1 MTIIFFGSTSDSVI
15 VLSKLFAS
23 HIPISAVVTKTPA
36 PVGRKQI
43 ITPTPVE
50 VWARDHN
57 IPVLSFPNDKNKP
70 WLYTHE
76 EDVVNALSTF
86 KPDLLISACYG
97 QKIPDSTITN
107 AKYGGVNIHPSL
119 LPRWRGADPV
129 PWAILSGDHQ
139 TGVTIVRLSAKF
151 DQGMIL
157 AQEKI
162 PMTAKDVTDPLRT
175 KLFTMGADLLI
186 KTLSDILSG
195 KIKGTL
201 RQSQGIPYAG
211 RLTRDDG
218 FEPWEKIQ
226 NAFTDA
232 DEAARIDR
240 KFRAFTPW
248 PGVWTLINPTNPT
261 NLQIRQI
268 KKRMKIL
275 EMHVENGKLILDV
288 VQLEG
293 KKPVS
298 WEQFQKTYL

>member
-1 MTIIFFGSTSDSVI
+1 M
-15 VLSKLFAS
+15 
-23 HIPISAVVTKTPA
+23 
-36 PVGRKQI
+36 
-43 ITPTPVE
+43 
-50 VWARDHN
+50 
-57 IPVLSFPNDKNKP
+57 
-70 WLYTHE
+70 
-76 EDVVNALSTF
+76 VNALSTF

-268 KKRMKIL
+268 KK
-275 EMHVENGKLILDV
+275 
-288 VQLEG
+288 
-293 KKPVS
+293 
-298 WEQFQKTYL
+298 